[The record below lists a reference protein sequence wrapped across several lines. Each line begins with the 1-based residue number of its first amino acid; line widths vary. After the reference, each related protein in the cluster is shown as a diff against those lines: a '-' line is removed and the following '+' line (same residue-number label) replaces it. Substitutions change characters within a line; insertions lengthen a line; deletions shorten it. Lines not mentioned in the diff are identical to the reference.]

1 MRLARAV
8 RAEDRDAFAVEDL
21 QVEGLHQARQ
31 LKSLAGDGPY
41 AGATALDAHGD
52 VLLARRLGRRARLLE
67 LAQAGLGGGVA
78 GRQLVADG
86 GRLTEVQDELLQLG
100 VLLVPA
106 AAQLLEAGEAF
117 TPGLVVRG
125 EAAAVHPGV
134 GSGRRGLHGDDLLG
148 GAGEEFTVVGDE
160 QDRLAGLLEPL
171 LQPPLAGHVKVVVR
185 LVQQQDLFAAAQQR
199 LQHEPLLLTAG
210 ERAHLPEL
218 RLVVRHSERGHGAHV
233 PQRLELVAVHLGPV
247 RQGLRV
253 GELGRLVVDGHDAVL
268 GPVDLGRDLAD
279 ARRGDRHEQ
288 VAYGRLVAYGAH
300 ELAHH
305 AEAAAHGDRAAVR
318 FQLAGDQP
326 QQGRLARAVGP
337 DQGDHGAFADPEG
350 HIAEERPPVGEVV
363 LEVCGFQMSHD
374 HAFCGAASRPGK
386 RLLCPSGPR
395 PGPVR
400 ASP

>member
-8 RAEDRDAFAVEDL
+8 GTEDGDAFAVEDL
-21 QVEGLHQARQ
+21 QVEGFHQPRQ

-41 AGATALDAHGD
+41 AGAAALDAHGD
-52 VLLARRLGRRARLLE
+52 VLLARRLRGRSRLLE

-78 GRQLVADG
+78 GRQLMADG

-117 TPGLVVRG
+117 ASGLVVGG
-125 EAAAVHPGV
+125 EAGAVHPGV
-134 GSGRRGLHGDDLLG
+134 GAGGRGLHGDDLLG

-171 LQPPLAGHVKVVVR
+171 LKPPLSGHVKVVVG
-185 LVQQQDLFAAAQQR
+185 LVEQQHFFAAAQQR

-218 RLVVRHSERGHGAHV
+218 RLVVRHSERGHRAHV
-233 PQRLELVAVHLGPV
+233 PQGLELVAVHLGPV
-247 RQGLRV
+247 GQGLRV

-268 GPVDLGRDLAD
+268 GLVDLGGNLAD
-279 ARRGDRHEQ
+279 AGRGDRHQ
-288 VAYGRLVAYGAH
+288 QIPYGRLVAHGAH

-305 AEAAAHGDRAAVR
+305 AQAAAHGDRAAVR

-326 QQGRLARAVGP
+326 QEGRLRRRRWARPG
-337 DQGDHGAFADPEG
+337 
-350 HIAEERPPVGEVV
+350 RPRRLRRPGRT
-363 LEVCGFQMSHD
+363 HRR
-374 HAFCGAASRPGK
+374 AAASRRGGSTRGV
-386 RLLCPSGPR
+386 RLPDVP
-395 PGPVR
+395 
-400 ASP
+400 